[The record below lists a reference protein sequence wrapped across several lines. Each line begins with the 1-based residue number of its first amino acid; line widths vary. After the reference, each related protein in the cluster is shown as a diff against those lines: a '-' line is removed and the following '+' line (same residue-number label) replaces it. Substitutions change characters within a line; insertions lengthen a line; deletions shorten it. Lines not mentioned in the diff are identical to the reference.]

1 MKSYAEEIKNV
12 LKSGEYL
19 KRLKEIHEHYPNVKS
34 EHRYRDAFL
43 EVFNDTYDG
52 KGIKAYAE
60 VKKVDLVIVDTAS
73 NSQFRIEFK
82 YQYTFDMYAET
93 SRIKAF
99 EGLCERVENG
109 DGGVAE
115 LILKDCKKCHFL
127 ILIVQDRTGHQLVKA
142 LPENLRPNFIADQL
156 RLDRDFKPR
165 TETNLNSWLE
175 PTLDLLRKAAEKF
188 GGELLPTLPLEV
200 SEATS
205 DNPLTS
211 HFFMLGRSGVDPQ
224 DATAHAEI

>member
-1 MKSYAEEIKNV
+1 
-12 LKSGEYL
+12 
-19 KRLKEIHEHYPNVKS
+19 
-34 EHRYRDAFL
+34 
-43 EVFNDTYDG
+43 
-52 KGIKAYAE
+52 
-60 VKKVDLVIVDTAS
+60 
-73 NSQFRIEFK
+73 
-82 YQYTFDMYAET
+82 
-93 SRIKAF
+93 
-99 EGLCERVENG
+99 VENG

-115 LILKDCKKCHFL
+115 LIVKDCKNCDFF

-211 HFFMLGRSGVDPQ
+211 HFFMLDRTGV
-224 DATAHAEI
+224 A